1 MAWQLRHDA
10 LLLTA
15 TFAFGVL
22 VLPFAVYLTGTY
34 LLGTYS
40 AGGAMGF
47 FGDFLRALASMRWYA
62 WSLALGPLAVVAVA
76 RALWRLASGGMDA
89 ER

>member
-62 WSLALGPLAVVAVA
+62 WSLALKAAIILVAVWLQ
-76 RALWRLASGGMDA
+76 RPR
-89 ER
+89 RV